1 MFELASPDTLLSS
14 TSFINP
20 MATTLCIP
28 AEGSD
33 RNPLSLSGGY
43 PQYQPYAITSLSD
56 SNEIIVLLFSRKA
69 SIDWGQF
76 KSSVAY
82 HLRAKDGDIEDLKG
96 LLGGEDGMVSA
107 SHFTKVLKWFSPLVP
122 EVDLRSSAGSTSSF
136 VWRIS
141 SIAALTRNEW
151 FHGFAPDVNKRLK
164 NSPAGTFL
172 VRFGC
177 QAPHFILSMKD
188 GNFDTVVEWRV
199 LYMSGCVRLV
209 ESERFSSL
217 QLLIDN
223 YSDNVPSGASST
235 LVLACD
241 RHNVFR

>member
-1 MFELASPDTLLSS
+1 
-14 TSFINP
+14 

-28 AEGSD
+28 VSEVPERS
-33 RNPLSLSGGY
+33 PLSMSGGY

-56 SNEIIVLLFSRKA
+56 VNEVVVLLFSHKA
-69 SIDWGQF
+69 SVEWEQF

-82 HLRAKDGDIEDLKG
+82 NFRAQDGDIEDLKG
-96 LLGGEDGMVSA
+96 LLGGEAGTVSA
-107 SHFTKVLKWFSPLVP
+107 SHFSKLLKWFSPLVP
-122 EVDLRSSAGSTSSF
+122 EVDLRSSAGSISSF

-141 SIAALTRNEW
+141 SIAALVRKEW

-172 VRFGC
+172 IRFGC

-188 GNFDTVVEWRV
+188 GNIDTVVEWRV
-199 LYMSGCVRLV
+199 LCMSGCVRLG
-209 ESERFSSL
+209 ESERFPSL

-223 YSDNVPSGASST
+223 YTDKVPSGASST
-235 LVLACD
+235 LALACD
-241 RHNVFR
+241 RQNVFR